1 MAIPELDIDESA
13 PLRPRRERARLSPAR
28 IAGIVI
34 GALVVVALGITG
46 TWVLTHPQR
55 VTDQFTVWNFNPD
68 ATITGYAD
76 RSTMTDE
83 GRFLFYASRPEVSP
97 QGTFDAHCSSQLEG
111 VGILG
116 CYQHA
121 DKRIYLYDVTDDRL
135 DGVEEV
141 VAAHEMLHAAWDRMS
156 DGERAALGPLLEAA
170 AETKAD
176 DPDFQTTLDYYAQAE
191 PGERLNELHSIIG
204 TEFADLSPEL
214 EKHYATYFSDRAA
227 LVQLHVTSHAVF
239 EQQQEAIDAI
249 VAQLGELQ
257 TGVDADY
264 ASYNAGYDQLNLDI
278 ADFNSR
284 AANGDFRSQS
294 EFTAERNE
302 LISRQADL
310 DALYAT
316 ISDRKN
322 QYDALLVQLDDLNA
336 QVDELNQ
343 SINIKPRDPAATG

>member
-1 MAIPELDIDESA
+1 MAIPELDEPA
-13 PLRPRRERARLSPAR
+13 LLRPRRERARLGPGR
-28 IAGIVI
+28 IAGLVV
-34 GALVVVALGITG
+34 GALAVIALGAAG

-55 VTDQFTVWNFNPD
+55 ITDQFTVWNFTVD
-68 ATITGYAD
+68 STIEGYAD

-97 QGTFDAHCSSQLEG
+97 DDEFDAHCSSQVED

-116 CYQHA
+116 CYLHGE
-121 DKRIYLYDVTDDRL
+121 KRIYLYDVTDDRL
-135 DGVEEV
+135 DGIEEV
-141 VAAHEMLHAAWDRMS
+141 VAAHEMLHAAWDRMG
-156 DGERAALGPLLEAA
+156 DDERDALAPLLEAA

-176 DPDFQTTLDYYAQAE
+176 DPDFAKTLEYYAKAE

-204 TEFADLSPEL
+204 TEFGPLDPAL
-214 EKHYATYFSDRAA
+214 EKHYAQYFSDRAA
-227 LVQLHVTSHAVF
+227 LVALHVASHAVF
-239 EQQQEAIDAI
+239 QQQQDAIDGI
-249 VAQLGELQ
+249 VAQLDSLEA
-257 TGVDADY
+257 GVDADY

-284 AANGDFRSQS
+284 AESGDFESQGQ
-294 EFTAERNE
+294 FDGERND
-302 LISRQADL
+302 LLARQADL

-322 QYDALLVQLDDLNA
+322 QYDALLAQLDDLNA